1 MKKNINI
8 ETQIRSMTKILDDLR
23 QGIIQVPP
31 FQREFV
37 WERGNIRDLFDSIKN
52 NYPIGSVLLWKPRE
66 KKDWESKK
74 IGSYSLPFVEGTQ
87 IYVLDGYQRL
97 SSLFGCLTNP
107 ERAGLEYDSN
117 LRKDFFELYYDLE
130 DESFVY
136 MGGRTPKPWQVPVY
150 ILMSTM
156 DFRKYSRKNLEP
168 FVKENKL
175 ESYLDKADAF
185 SRSLIDYKI
194 AVIEV
199 TNAEL
204 DDAVEIFS
212 RINSKGTDISPDW
225 MVNALSYDEGF
236 SFALEMDN
244 LQMRLK
250 RYNFDGI
257 SRTAL
262 FRCYQSAFDDK
273 MYIDQSEIEKLAKR
287 NNFAEVVKQTTPVIE
302 KAVRFLYN
310 ELNVID
316 NRLLPYNTQLVFV
329 MTFFKKLGNPTKT
342 QLEDLKKWFWVTSY
356 SNYFTIYSL
365 SHQRNAFAQFV
376 DYLDSLNDEM
386 VYMDEGKQKFT
397 TLLMPEK
404 ISLSSVRCRSLLL
417 FELNHYRTVTGKVP
431 QNGGLNLK
439 KISLKHDATPANT
452 VPFYGSERKLRW
464 SAYDMPQHIE
474 LDNNLNEAFFLP
486 KGYTENGDREGM
498 KLFLERRLMLIREKE
513 KAFVEEFGLIYGEK
527 LPLPYLFV
535 E

>member
-1 MKKNINI
+1 MKKYINI

-37 WERGNIRDLFDSIKN
+37 WERSNIRELFDSIKN
-52 NYPIGSVLLWKPRE
+52 NYPIGSILLWKPRE
-66 KKDWESKK
+66 RKDWGSKRM
-74 IGSYSLPFVEGTQ
+74 GSYSLPTIDGSQ

-97 SSLFGCLTNP
+97 SALFGCLTNP
-107 ERAGLEYDSN
+107 EKAGLDYDSN
-117 LRKDFFELYYDLE
+117 LHKDFFELYYDLE
-130 DESFVY
+130 DESFIY
-136 MGGRTPKPWQVPVY
+136 MGGRVPKPWQVPVY

-168 FVKENKL
+168 FVNEHEL
-175 ESYLDKADAF
+175 ESYLDKADSF
-185 SRSLIDYKI
+185 SRSLVDYKI

-225 MVNALSYDEGF
+225 MVNALSYDEDF
-236 SFALEMDN
+236 SFALEIDN
-244 LQMRLK
+244 LTMRLK
-250 RYNFDGI
+250 RYNFDSI

-287 NNFAEVVKQTTPVIE
+287 NDFAEVVKQTTPVIE
-302 KAVRFLYN
+302 KAVKFLYH

-316 NRLLPYNTQLVFV
+316 NRLLPYNTQLVFL
-329 MTFFKKLGNPTKT
+329 MTFFRKVTNPTKA
-342 QLEDLKKWFWVTSY
+342 QLDDLKQWFWITSY
-356 SNYFTIYSL
+356 ANYFTIYSL

-376 DYLDSLNDEM
+376 AYLDGECEEM
-386 VYMDEGKQKFT
+386 VYMDGGKQRFT
-397 TLLMPEK
+397 TLIMPEK
-404 ISLSSVRCRSLLL
+404 VSLASVRCRSLLL
-417 FELNHYRTVTGKVP
+417 FELNHFREVTGAVP
-431 QNGGLNLK
+431 QKGGLNLK
-439 KISLKHDATPANT
+439 KISLKHEATPANT

-464 SAYDMPQHIE
+464 STYDMPQHIE
-474 LDNNLNEAFFLP
+474 ADDKLNEAFFLP
-486 KGYTENGDREGM
+486 KGYTVGGDWERMEN
-498 KLFLERRLMLIREKE
+498 FLKTRLMLISEKE
-513 KAFVEEFGLIYGEK
+513 KSFVESYGLVYGMKFNE
-527 LPLPYLFV
+527 
-535 E
+535 